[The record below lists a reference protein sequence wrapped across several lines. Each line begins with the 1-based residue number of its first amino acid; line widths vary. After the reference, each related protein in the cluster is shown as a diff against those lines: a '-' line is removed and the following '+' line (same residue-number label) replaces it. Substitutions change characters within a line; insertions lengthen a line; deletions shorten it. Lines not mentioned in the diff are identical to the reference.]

1 MKYYTGIGSR
11 DTPPEALEAIKEIG
25 AYLGSRGWI
34 LRSGGADGADKF
46 FEKGCDEVYGP
57 KEIYI
62 PWEGFNYN
70 PSFLYLKNM
79 TVDVQKKAK
88 DVAQKFHPAWDHL
101 SFAAQALM
109 TRNSFQVLGQD
120 MKTPSS
126 FVVCYS
132 MKQGGTAQAMR
143 IAQDMGIPIFNLADE
158 KVLSD
163 LKQHMQ
169 RNLDFIEP
177 LCYSIFD

>member
-11 DTPPEALEAIKEIG
+11 ECPEETLKAIKEIG
-25 AYLGSRGWI
+25 AYLGSRGWT

-46 FEKGCDEVYGP
+46 FETGCDEVCGP
-57 KEIYI
+57 KEIYL
-62 PWEGFNYN
+62 PWEEFNYN
-70 PSFLYLKNM
+70 LSFLYLKNM
-79 TVDVQKKAK
+79 TVDVQEKAK
-88 DVAQKFHPAWDHL
+88 EVAQKFHPAWDHL
-101 SFAAQALM
+101 SWAARVLM
-109 TRNSFQVLGQD
+109 TRNSLQILGQD

-132 MKQGGTAQAMR
+132 IKQGGTTQAMR
-143 IAQDMGIPIFNLADE
+143 IAQDMGIPIFNIADE

-169 RNLDFIEP
+169 RKLDFLEP